1 MVAVTDHFDSGHKVV
16 SPVVFSINGPVQGRK
31 AGCGTGGKQRAR
43 TQGRQMLA
51 SDGDGWLIAPCSTTR
66 RDQQNSGSQDYV
78 LGADVAGR
86 HGRTV
91 LYYLDLA

>member
-1 MVAVTDHFDSGHKVV
+1 
-16 SPVVFSINGPVQGRK
+16 
-31 AGCGTGGKQRAR
+31 
-43 TQGRQMLA
+43 MLA

-66 RDQQNSGSQDYV
+66 RDEQNSGSQDYV

>member
-1 MVAVTDHFDSGHKVV
+1 MVAVTDHFDSGHQSGFTRGVLHKR
-16 SPVVFSINGPVQGRK
+16 PRPRPQGGLR
-31 AGCGTGGKQRAR
+31 TGGKQRAR